1 MDDSTVPSKHP
12 VLAYAP
18 DMPPDTAT
26 VLMCVDEICG
36 RIITAQNQRD
46 PVAFACAYPVAAV
59 HNRDALTA
67 AAIRRWCAN
76 GSHAEYGMAR
86 AVLDTVMSDLFFF
99 CLVAQGMAPGN
110 AINMTRET
118 HRKVWSA
125 RPRHVTFRTNPS
137 ELQTA
142 LARIPGSLAAGT
154 TLPDQGDVADIE
166 VWDLNDDTPGAV
178 TGYDSYSTI
187 WLMLAEYMVHR
198 ERDQLRGR
206 DLNIDAVLA
215 SRDDLD
221 TVRLHATPGTNF
233 TSAHEALQHAA
244 DELAPGVGA
253 MIPWE
258 YWAKD
263 DDGAQWYTGS
273 DIIQYDALSH
283 PDASHYLIDR
293 VGEELARL
301 RAAEKR
307 S

>member
-1 MDDSTVPSKHP
+1 MDDTPPQHP
-12 VLAYAP
+12 VLAHAP
-18 DMPPDTAT
+18 DLTPTTAT

-46 PVAFACAYPVAAV
+46 LAAFACSYPVAAL

-67 AAIRRWCAN
+67 AAIRQWCAN
-76 GSHAEYGMAR
+76 GSRTEYGMAR

-99 CLVAQGMAPGN
+99 CLVAQGMALGN

-118 HRKVWSA
+118 HHKVWTS
-125 RPRHVTFRTNPS
+125 RPRHITFRTAPS

-142 LARIPGSLAAGT
+142 LSRIPGTLAAGT
-154 TLPDQGDVADIE
+154 TLPDQGDVADIGT
-166 VWDLNDDTPGAV
+166 WDLGDDTPGAV
-178 TGYDSYSTI
+178 TGYDGYTVI

-198 ERDQLRGR
+198 ERGQLLGR
-206 DLNIDAVLA
+206 DLNIDAALA

-221 TVRLHATPGTNF
+221 TVRLRATPDTHF
-233 TSAHEALQHAA
+233 TSAHEALRHVA
-244 DELAPGVGA
+244 DELVPGA
-253 MIPWE
+253 DALIPWE

-263 DDGAQWYTGS
+263 DVGAQWYTGAFL
-273 DIIQYDALSH
+273 IQYDALSH
-283 PDASHYLIDR
+283 PDASYYLIDR

-307 S
+307 GW